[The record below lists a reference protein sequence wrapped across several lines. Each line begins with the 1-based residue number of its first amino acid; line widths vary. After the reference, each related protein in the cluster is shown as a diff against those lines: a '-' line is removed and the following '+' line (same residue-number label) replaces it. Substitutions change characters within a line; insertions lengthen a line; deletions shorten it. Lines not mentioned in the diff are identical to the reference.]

1 MGNFWEWAVIP
12 PCSKRLPKDAA
23 PLPRTVQIK
32 FLETSELHA
41 HAQALRK
48 AHHYLGGVQAVG
60 EQLHYTVSDA

>member
-1 MGNFWEWAVIP
+1 M
-12 PCSKRLPKDAA
+12 S